1 MANLRSVV
9 QDTTPR
15 NTELHQDVAWNIALC
30 ATPHYKRDVTDTP
43 PAALLY
49 EAVDE
54 AIKRT
59 GLTKVQVHRRSGVA
73 RSTIDGWKTR
83 MTPPH
88 ASTVLS
94 VARVVGISDD
104 EALRLAGL
112 KGPQPVPPADL
123 AEVPTDDLLAEIRR
137 RIEDR

>member
-1 MANLRSVV
+1 M
-9 QDTTPR
+9 
-15 NTELHQDVAWNIALC
+15 AWNIALC

-43 PAALLY
+43 PAAPLY
-49 EAVDE
+49 EAVTD
-54 AIKRT
+54 ALKRI
-59 GLTKVQVHRRSGVA
+59 GMTKVQLHQRSGVA

-88 ASTVLS
+88 AATVLN
-94 VARVVGISDD
+94 VARVVGIEDD

-112 KGPQPVPPADL
+112 KGPKAIPPADL

-137 RIEDR
+137 RIPD